1 MSLKKDLSS
10 FDLTSIVVGS
20 IVGADIYIA
29 SALTAGLLGPAA
41 ILVWVVAGVCATII
55 ALVLAYCSYYV
66 PRVGGPFAFVSE
78 AFDDFYGFLTGWSI
92 WIAEILSLP
101 VFALACTQYLQY
113 FLPLDFYQQLL
124 IKALFLFTL
133 TYINI
138 RGVKA
143 AGRVNDV
150 LTIIKLA
157 PLLLLIIVG
166 VGYFAFHP
174 GTLAQNYLPFAP
186 LGFGNFGVALVLIFW
201 AYVGFEMG
209 TLPASE
215 VKNPR
220 KTIPKAIITGMMI
233 VTIFYLLTNFIVYGL
248 KNWTELQAS
257 KVPLVLAGTAILG
270 TTGAVI
276 MAIGALVSVSGSDE
290 SGILGTARLSYAMS
304 IDGLFPR
311 LFSKE
316 HPKYQT
322 PYMALLVQGVIAF
335 VMCIFSGLSDLI
347 SFSVF
352 NLAFAFLLT
361 CLALLVLGKRK
372 HTKKLHGQRIL
383 PIAGIVICLYLIT
396 MYLLG
401 STALFI
407 KIIGIFI
414 IICGIPLY
422 VFFSPKTDIHHLKE
436 LFLSEESIL
445 LRQFQRT
452 DRFLAHFLIHIR
464 KVYDRLRGRK
474 APQSPPNS
482 K

>member
-1 MSLKKDLSS
+1 MPLKKELTS

-41 ILVWVVAGVCATII
+41 ILVWVIAGICATII
-55 ALVLAYCSYYV
+55 ALVFAYCSYYV

-101 VFALACTQYLQY
+101 VFAIAFAQYLQY
-113 FLPLDFYQQLL
+113 FVALNFYQQII
-124 IKALFLFTL
+124 IKGLFLFTL
-133 TYINI
+133 TYVNI

-143 AGRVNDV
+143 AGRINDI

-157 PLLLLIIVG
+157 PLVLIVIIG
-166 VGYFAFHP
+166 LGFFAFHP
-174 GTLAQNYLPFAP
+174 NTLVSNYLPFAP

-220 KTIPKAIITGMMI
+220 KTIPKAIITGMII
-233 VTIFYLLTNFIVYGL
+233 VTIFYLLTNFVVYGL
-248 KNWTELQAS
+248 LNWTTLETT
-257 KVPLVLAGTAILG
+257 KVPLILAGITLLG
-270 TTGAVI
+270 TAGAVI
-276 MAIGALVSVSGSDE
+276 MAIGAMVSVSGSDE

-304 IDGLFPR
+304 IDGLFPK

-316 HPKYQT
+316 HKKYQT
-322 PYMALLVQGVIAF
+322 PYMALLVQGIIAF
-335 VMCIFSGLSDLI
+335 ALCIFSGLTDLI

-352 NLAFAFLLT
+352 NLAFAFMLT

-383 PIAGIVICLYLIT
+383 PAIGIIICLYLIT

-401 STALFI
+401 STTLFI
-407 KIIGIFI
+407 KIIGIVVI
-414 IICGIPLY
+414 ALGVPIY

-436 LFLSEESIL
+436 LFLSEEAIF

-452 DRFLAHFLIHIR
+452 NRFLSHLLVHLHRWYQKII
-464 KVYDRLRGRK
+464 
-474 APQSPPNS
+474 S
-482 K
+482 KKEKQ

>member
-1 MSLKKDLSS
+1 MPLKKDLTS

-55 ALVLAYCSYYV
+55 ALVFAYCSYYV

-92 WIAEILSLP
+92 WIAEVLSLP
-101 VFALACTQYLQY
+101 VFAIAFVQYLQ
-113 FLPLDFYQQLL
+113 FFFQLDFLEQLAV
-124 IKALFLFTL
+124 KAVFLFAL

-157 PLLLLIIVG
+157 PLMLLIVVG
-166 VGYFAFHP
+166 VGYFIVNP
-174 GTLAQNYLPFAP
+174 GALASNYLPFAP
-186 LGFGNFGVALVLIFW
+186 KGYGSFGVALVIVFW

-220 KTIPKAIITGMMI
+220 KTIPRAIITGMMI

-248 KNWTELQAS
+248 KNWTDLQAT
-257 KVPLVLAGTAILG
+257 KIPLVLAGSVILG
-270 TTGAVI
+270 ATGAVI
-276 MAIGALVSVSGSDE
+276 MAVGALVSVSGSDE

-304 IDGLFPR
+304 VDGLFPR
-311 LFSKE
+311 LFSRE

-322 PYMALLVQGVIAF
+322 PYMALLVQGIIAF
-335 VMCIFSGLSDLI
+335 VLCIFSGLSDLI

-372 HTKKLHGQRIL
+372 HVKKLHGQRIL
-383 PIAGIVICLYLIT
+383 PVAGIIICLYLIV

-407 KIIGIFI
+407 KIIGIVLI
-414 IICGIPLY
+414 LCGIPLY
-422 VFFSPKTDIHHLKE
+422 VLFSPKTDIHHLKE
-436 LFLSEESIL
+436 LFLSEEAVF

-452 DRFLAHFLIHIR
+452 DRFLAHLLVHLRRWYKWI
-464 KVYDRLRGRK
+464 RGRK
-474 APQSPPNS
+474 MS
-482 K
+482 